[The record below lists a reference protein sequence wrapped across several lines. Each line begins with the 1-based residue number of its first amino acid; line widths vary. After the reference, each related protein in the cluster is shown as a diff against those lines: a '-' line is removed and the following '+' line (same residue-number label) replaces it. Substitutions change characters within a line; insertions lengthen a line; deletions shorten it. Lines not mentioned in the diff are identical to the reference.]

1 VKPFDLAGAALAAER
16 PDGIHADIELA
27 RDPGGATYVH
37 RQRVGYPF
45 HLGRAL
51 ASPGDPAGMPTL
63 YLQSCAGGMF
73 DGDDL
78 RLSIEAGED
87 SAAHVTTG
95 AATIVHGMEREPA
108 AQRLG
113 IEAREGAFLE
123 YLPDP
128 TILFPRARLDNRVR
142 LTVHPGATVIAGD
155 SLLLHDPKGGDGVFE
170 WLRSE
175 TRIQDP
181 AGTLLAC
188 DRFHIE
194 GAQLARGLAGVAGTS
209 AAQGSLFVVT
219 AAKPAPEL
227 VSAMREALLL
237 PGIYAGAALLPN
249 RAGAWARILATDAA
263 ALRAAMF
270 NAWSAARRLL
280 TGAMPVQRRK

>member
-16 PDGIHADIELA
+16 PDAIHADIEFA
-27 RDPGGATYVH
+27 RDPVGATYVR

-51 ASPGDPAGMPTL
+51 TSPGDPAGMPTL

-73 DGDDL
+73 EGDDL
-78 RLSIEAGED
+78 RLRIEAGER
-87 SAAHVTTG
+87 SSAHVTSG
-95 AATIVHGMEREPA
+95 ASTIVHSMELEPA
-108 AQRLG
+108 VQRLE
-113 IEAREGAFLE
+113 IHAREGAFLE

-128 TILFPRARLDNRVR
+128 SILFPRARLDNRVR
-142 LTVHPGATVIAGD
+142 ITVHPGSTVIAGD
-155 SLLLHDPKGGDGVFE
+155 SLLLHDPKGGNGVFD

-175 TRIQDP
+175 TRIEE
-181 AGTLLAC
+181 ASGRLLVC
-188 DRFHIE
+188 DRFRIE
-194 GAQLARGLAGVAGTS
+194 GSELARGLAGVAGTS

-219 AAKPAPEL
+219 GAKPAADL
-227 VSAMREALLL
+227 VAAMREALLL
-237 PGIYAGAALLPN
+237 PDVYAGAALLPN

-263 ALRAAMF
+263 ALKTAMF
-270 NAWSAARRLL
+270 NAWSATRKLL

>member
-1 VKPFDLAGAALAAER
+1 VKPFDLAGAARAAER
-16 PDGIHADIELA
+16 PGETHADIEFA
-27 RDPGGATYVH
+27 RDPGGATYVR

-51 ASPGDPAGMPTL
+51 ISPGDPAGMPTL

-73 DGDDL
+73 EGDDL
-78 RLSIEAGED
+78 RLRIEAGEGT
-87 SAAHVTTG
+87 SAHVTSG
-95 AATIVHGMEREPA
+95 ASTIVHSMEQEAA
-108 AQRLG
+108 AQCLEIR
-113 IEAREGAFLE
+113 AREGAFLE

-128 TILFPRARLDNRVR
+128 SILFPRARLDNRVQIV
-142 LTVHPGATVIAGD
+142 VHPGSTVIAGD
-155 SLLLHDPKGGDGVFE
+155 SLLLHDPKGDGGMFD

-175 TRIQDP
+175 TRISNPEGKLQ
-181 AGTLLAC
+181 AC
-188 DRFHIE
+188 DRFRIE
-194 GAQLARGLAGVAGTS
+194 GSELARGLAGVAGTS

-219 AAKPAPEL
+219 TSRPA
-227 VSAMREALLL
+227 VDIVAAMREALVL
-237 PGIYAGAALLPN
+237 PGVYAGAALLPN

-270 NAWSAARRLL
+270 NAWAAARTLL